1 MLDQASH
8 LKDTAQSPV
17 TSKLGGPLCLLQK
30 TDYSRHYGPIVQNQ
44 GVSILR
50 CNLPEHLR
58 AKMQHSHYVSSLSA
72 SLNLEP
78 VI

>member
-30 TDYSRHYGPIVQNQ
+30 TDYRRHYGPIMRNQ
-44 GVSILR
+44 GVSVLC
-50 CNLPEHLR
+50 CNLSEHL
-58 AKMQHSHYVSSLSA
+58 
-72 SLNLEP
+72 
-78 VI
+78 